1 MSLFRRISNL
11 WRRSN
16 LDSDIEAEIQ
26 SHLDLRVE
34 EFIASGMPPDQ
45 ARRAARLRFGNPLAI
60 KERAAGA
67 DAALVL
73 EIVWQD
79 LRHAL
84 RQLRL
89 SPAFTATAVVTLAL
103 GIGANTAVFSTLNA
117 LLLRMLPVRNPQ
129 NLYTVTLVHGGTQPP
144 NTSGT
149 GYGNTSFSFPV
160 FQALRGQS
168 RVFSDL
174 IAHIPLS
181 FGKVPVRYRTTPM
194 ARPGAEVSGN
204 FFSGLG
210 VPMALGSGLAAS
222 DEQQHTAKVV
232 LSHGFWTEEFSRDP
246 RVIGQTLYIKGAP
259 FTIVGVTAPAFHGA
273 DPGYAMDFWI
283 PLQSRPELGAWGL
296 PGDRGNLYA
305 SPKWWAV
312 PMVARLVPGIS
323 PQQAESAL
331 QSVFWQSATEP
342 LGHLDPKAWPAR
354 LGLQP
359 IRGITEY
366 AHDYRT
372 PVEIMMALVGLVLLI
387 ACTNV
392 ALLILARNAAREREF
407 AIRMAAGARPARIFR
422 QLLTESFV
430 LVAIGAALGWALAL
444 AATQALAVSAQI
456 DAGLAPDRTVL
467 LATLGIS
474 LAVTLAFSLA
484 PFRRTMQLSV
494 ERALRASSQNLS
506 LSRHRIRSGN
516 AAIAFQV
523 AMCFTLLVAAGL
535 TLRTLLNYQ
544 RQGLGMQA
552 DKLLIFDLNPQ
563 GLSGNTQAWSF
574 YNRLLAQLKAVPG
587 VESVSVLQWRLGSG
601 WLSSGGID
609 LDGRLLFDKSG
620 RKADIY
626 QNAVGANFFHTLG
639 VPLLAGRDFSD
650 ADVPGSPPVII
661 VNQEFAQRFLSHGAL
676 GHRID
681 KGLEIVG
688 VAADSTYRSVSEK
701 KMPTIYYSLAQMG
714 MTGELTVE
722 VRAAGHPM
730 PLLPAIRRTI
740 REMDPNLP
748 LQNPMT
754 QAAQFEKS
762 YVTSDLFARLA
773 LGFGLLAGVLVATG
787 VYGTLIYRLQRRRSE
802 IGIRM
807 ALGAMRGSVLWMVL
821 RESLLIAAAGFAAGL
836 PLALGVA
843 HLLRSQLYH
852 LSAFDPASFALAAGI
867 TLLVSIAASLLP
879 ARSAAAVDP
888 MRALHME

>member
-1 MSLFRRISNL
+1 MGLVRRIKNL
-11 WRRSN
+11 WHRSRI
-16 LDSDIEAEIQ
+16 DADIEAEIQ

-34 EFIASGMPPDQ
+34 EFIASGMSPEQ
-45 ARRAARLRFGNPLAI
+45 ARRAARLRFGNPVAI
-60 KERAAGA
+60 KERATGA
-67 DAALVL
+67 DAALAL
-73 EIVWQD
+73 DIIWND

-89 SPAFTATAVVTLAL
+89 SPAFSATAVLTLAL

-129 NLYTVTLVHGGTQPP
+129 DLYTVTLVHGGTQPP

-174 IAHIPLS
+174 IAHVPLS
-181 FGKVPVRYRTTPM
+181 SGKVPVRFGTAPM
-194 ARPGAEVSGN
+194 ARPGEEVSGN

-210 VPMALGSGLAAS
+210 VPMALGAGFAAS

-232 LSHGFWTEEFSRDP
+232 LSYGFWTEAFSRDP
-246 RVIGQTLYIKGAP
+246 QVIGQTLYIKGVP

-305 SPKWWAV
+305 QPKWWAV
-312 PMVARLVPGIS
+312 PMVARLAPGIS
-323 PQQAESAL
+323 PQHAESAL
-331 QSVFWQSATEP
+331 QSVFWQSATAP
-342 LGHLDPKAWPAR
+342 LGHIDSKTWPAR
-354 LGLQP
+354 LGFQP
-359 IRGITEY
+359 IRGISEY

-422 QLLTESFV
+422 QLLTESIV
-430 LVAIGAALGWALAL
+430 LVGAGAALGWGLALVATRAL
-444 AATQALAVSAQI
+444 AASAQI
-456 DAGLAPDRTVL
+456 EAGLAPDHTVL
-467 LATLGIS
+467 LVTLGIS
-474 LAVTLAFSLA
+474 IAVALAFSLA

-494 ERALRASSQNLS
+494 DRALRASSQNLS
-506 LSRHRIRSGN
+506 LSRHRIRGGN
-516 AAIAFQV
+516 AAIAFQI

-535 TLRTLLNYQ
+535 TLRTLLNYE

-563 GLSGNTQAWSF
+563 GLAGDAQAWSF
-574 YNRLLAQLKAVPG
+574 YNRLLAQLKAIPG

-609 LDGRLLFDKSG
+609 LDGKLLFDSSG

-626 QNAVGANFFHTLG
+626 QNAVGASFFHTLG

-650 ADVPGSPPVII
+650 ADVPGSPPVVM
-661 VNQEFAQRFLSHGAL
+661 VNQEFAQRFLPRGAL

-688 VAADSTYRSVSEK
+688 VAADSSYRSVSEK
-701 KMPTIYYSLAQMG
+701 KMPTIYYALAQTG

-722 VRAAGHPM
+722 VRAASHPLA
-730 PLLPAIRRTI
+730 LLPAIRRTI
-740 REMDPNLP
+740 RDIDPNLP

-773 LGFGLLAGVLVATG
+773 LGFGLLAAVLVATG
-787 VYGTLIYRLQRRRSE
+787 LYGTLIYRLQRRRSE

-807 ALGAMRGSVLWMVL
+807 ALGALRGSVLWMVL
-821 RESLLIAAAGFAAGL
+821 RESLLIAAAGFAVGF
-836 PLALGVA
+836 PLALAVA

-852 LSAFDPASFALAAGI
+852 LSALDPVSFGIAAGI
-867 TLLVSIAASLLP
+867 TLLVSVAASMLP
-879 ARSAAAVDP
+879 ARRAASVDP
-888 MRALHME
+888 MRTLRME